1 MDRHEINVDLAA
13 RLVAEQ
19 FPHWADLPVTPVAL
33 NGWDNTTFRLG
44 DELSVRLPNGEG
56 YAAAVETEHRWLPV
70 LAPQVPVPI
79 PQPVAM
85 GRPGSG
91 YPWSWS
97 IYRWLAGTPA
107 SEAAIADLAG
117 FAHQLAEFLNALYA
131 ADTREGPAP
140 GPGNGYRGGPLSHYD
155 DEEVPEAIQLLA
167 DRYDTSALRRVWRS
181 ALSSEW
187 EHPPVW
193 IHGDLTGSNL
203 LVGDGALSAVIDF
216 GCAAIGDP
224 ACDLTMAW
232 TFFAANSTERFH
244 RGLAFDRETW
254 ARARGWALWK
264 CLVTILRAKSNNR
277 DEYADARRLGWRY
290 DPYEVI
296 DRVLAEH
303 QAVGT

>member
-1 MDRHEINVDLAA
+1 MDRHEINVELAA

-44 DELSVRLPNGEG
+44 DELSIRLPNGKG

-70 LAPQVPVPI
+70 LDPQVPLPI

-107 SEAAIADLAG
+107 SQASVSDLTR

-131 ADTREGPAP
+131 ADTCEGPGP

-155 DEEVPEAIQLLA
+155 DEEIPEAIQLLA
-167 DRYDTSALRRVWRS
+167 DRYDTGALRRVWRS

-203 LVGDGALSAVIDF
+203 LVADGALSAVIDF

-232 TFFAANSTERFH
+232 TFLQETAPNGFTAAWPSIARPG
-244 RGLAFDRETW
+244 RGPAGGPSGSVW
-254 ARARGWALWK
+254 
-264 CLVTILRAKSNNR
+264 
-277 DEYADARRLGWRY
+277 
-290 DPYEVI
+290 
-296 DRVLAEH
+296 
-303 QAVGT
+303 